1 MERSISVSGDVVSVV
16 VITVSSGAA
25 IVIDLERE
33 RVSPH
38 GERRK
43 TAAKKKK
50 KKKLLSQFQVP
61 QNFTIRERERERERD
76 SDLRID
82 LRKTFLVSESDS
94 GGD

>member
-50 KKKLLSQFQVP
+50 KKKLLSQFKVP
-61 QNFTIRERERERERD
+61 QNFTIRERERERD